1 MDLFDRG
8 GFGLIVYDEV
18 HLLPAP
24 VFRATAS
31 IQARRRLGLTATLVR
46 EDGKEDEVF
55 CLIGPKRFD
64 MPWKV
69 LEGQGF
75 IATATCTEVR
85 VPLDP
90 SAKEAYLSAGA
101 RAKFRVASE
110 NPAKIRAVELIL
122 ERHRDAHVLVIGQY
136 IEQLE
141 QLAAH
146 LKAPLIMGRTPNAE
160 RERLYAQFKSGEVRV
175 LIVSKVGNF
184 AVDLP
189 EANVAIQI
197 SGTFGSRQEEAQRL
211 GRILRPKSDGS
222 AAAFY
227 SIVTLGSRDQE
238 FSEKRQLF
246 LTEQGYSY
254 EIIESEALEARAGET
269 R

>member
-1 MDLFDRG
+1 
-8 GFGLIVYDEV
+8 
-18 HLLPAP
+18 
-24 VFRATAS
+24 VFRATADL
-31 IQARRRLGLTATLVR
+31 QARRRLGLTATLVR

-64 MPWKV
+64 VPWKV

-75 IATATCTEVR
+75 IAAATCTEVR
-85 VPLDP
+85 VPLADDCKVQYV
-90 SAKEAYLSAGA
+90 SASARG
-101 RAKFRVASE
+101 KFRVASE
-110 NPAKIRAVELIL
+110 NPAKTHVVERIL
-122 ERHRDAHVLVIGQY
+122 EKHRGAHVLVIGQY
-136 IEQLE
+136 IDQLNAL
-141 QLAAH
+141 QLR
-146 LKAPLIMGRTPNAE
+146 LNAPLITGKTPQSE
-160 RERLYAQFKSGEVRV
+160 REKLYAAFKSGAISV

-211 GRILRPKSDGS
+211 GRILRPKADGS

-254 EIIESEALEARAGET
+254 EILEAAAFGEGASAATEGRA
-269 R
+269 